1 MQKLTSV
8 LFLERPLAQYCDG
21 ELKGEHTDVASS
33 LAAKKVEQKHLKVII
48 KEPYSYIKVLYP
60 KYYKHMACTLAHQIR
75 FVCSKMIHHGLNNG
89 LFSLLHKFVCVKIHN
104 ELIDLKKFQIII

>member
-21 ELKGEHTDVASS
+21 ELKGEHTDMASS

-48 KEPYSYIKVLYP
+48 KEPYSYSKVLYP
-60 KYYKHMACTLAHQIR
+60 KYLMR
-75 FVCSKMIHHGLNNG
+75 FLSSKMTNDVSYHGLN
-89 LFSLLHKFVCVKIHN
+89 
-104 ELIDLKKFQIII
+104 Q

>member
-21 ELKGEHTDVASS
+21 ELKGEHTDMASS

-48 KEPYSYIKVLYP
+48 KEPYSYSKVLYP
-60 KYYKHMACTLAHQIR
+60 KYLAYTLSQQMR
-75 FVCSKMIHHGLNNG
+75 FLSSKMTNDVSYHGLN
-89 LFSLLHKFVCVKIHN
+89 
-104 ELIDLKKFQIII
+104 Q

>member
-33 LAAKKVEQKHLKVII
+33 LAATKVEQKHLKVII
-48 KEPYSYIKVLYP
+48 KELAARRRGAV
-60 KYYKHMACTLAHQIR
+60 CGGGTLAKERTEEGRKQKR
-75 FVCSKMIHHGLNNG
+75 
-89 LFSLLHKFVCVKIHN
+89 
-104 ELIDLKKFQIII
+104 KKKNPAP

>member
-33 LAAKKVEQKHLKVII
+33 LAATKVEQKHLKVII
-48 KEPYSYIKVLYP
+48 RALASLKLPASLY
-60 KYYKHMACTLAHQIR
+60 H
-75 FVCSKMIHHGLNNG
+75 
-89 LFSLLHKFVCVKIHN
+89 SLLGSR
-104 ELIDLKKFQIII
+104 LLLLQLL

>member
-48 KEPYSYIKVLYP
+48 KEPNSYSKVLYP
-60 KYYKHMACTLAHQIR
+60 KYYKHLACTLAHQIR
-75 FVCSKMIHHGLNNG
+75 FVRRKVINHGLNNG
-89 LFSLLHKFVCVKIHN
+89 LFPLLHKFLC
-104 ELIDLKKFQIII
+104 IIIS

>member
-48 KEPYSYIKVLYP
+48 KEPYSYSSMYARAAGKDGKNRKKGRKGQQRI
-60 KYYKHMACTLAHQIR
+60 
-75 FVCSKMIHHGLNNG
+75 
-89 LFSLLHKFVCVKIHN
+89 LF
-104 ELIDLKKFQIII
+104 

>member
-48 KEPYSYIKVLYP
+48 KE
-60 KYYKHMACTLAHQIR
+60 LAARRSVRRRHT
-75 FVCSKMIHHGLNNG
+75 SKRKDGG
-89 LFSLLHKFVCVKIHN
+89 RKQKR
-104 ELIDLKKFQIII
+104 KKKNPAP